1 MGKWKR
7 SIEEG
12 EKKRWLC
19 PSVSDKRRD
28 RIIETKNKGD
38 HVGLAIAYWLLP
50 TTFCIIPLLPCRESK
65 VKSSKMISTNYCFQ
79 VKKVKLLKSFFNIS
93 LGGTCKSCATSWD
106 RKLRLN
112 SYLKKYKI
120 IYIKNVCHTKLILIV
135 WEFDSQKKKK
145 KNVWEF

>member
-28 RIIETKNKGD
+28 RIIETKNRGD
-38 HVGLAIAYWLLP
+38 HVGLAVAYWLLP

-65 VKSSKMISTNYCFQ
+65 VKSSKMKSTNYCFQ
-79 VKKVKLLKSFFNIS
+79 VKKVKLRKSFFNIS
-93 LGGTCKSCATSWD
+93 LGGTCKSCATSWV

-112 SYLKKYKI
+112 FYLKKYEI
-120 IYIKNVCHTKLILIV
+120 IYIKNIYHTKLILFV
-135 WEFDSQKKKK
+135 
-145 KNVWEF
+145 